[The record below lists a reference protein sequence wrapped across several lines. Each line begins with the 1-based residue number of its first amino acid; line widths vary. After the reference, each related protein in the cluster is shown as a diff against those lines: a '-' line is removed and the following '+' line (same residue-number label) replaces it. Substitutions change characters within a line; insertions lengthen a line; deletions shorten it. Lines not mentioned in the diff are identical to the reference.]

1 MSSTPSIAKIAA
13 LVSNSGRANVLLSC
27 SMALTTTELAFA
39 AHVSPQTT
47 SGHLANMTERQ
58 GWHSYYRLASPLIG
72 RMLEAIMVVAANGAP
87 RRQPQQKGDERRC
100 GRRGPATTLPAGSAS
115 AGASSSKW
123 CQSRPFRASLEAS
136 KHRTAPTLPA
146 HSHATRRSN
155 PGRATVPLADRP
167 KSSSITST
175 SMNPR

>member
-87 RRQPQQKGDERRC
+87 RHQPQQKGDEALWTARTC
-100 GRRGPATTLPAGSAS
+100 DHVAGRLGVG
-115 AGASSSKW
+115 G
-123 CQSRPFRASLEAS
+123 
-136 KHRTAPTLPA
+136 RT
-146 HSHATRRSN
+146 
-155 PGRATVPLADRP
+155 
-167 KSSSITST
+167 
-175 SMNPR
+175 